1 VPKAGERG
9 GGRLLGEERRRRILG
24 LLEKQGSVTVEQLVG
39 DFGVSAVT
47 VRADL
52 DALGGAGTL
61 VRSHGG
67 ALRRLER
74 EVPIN
79 VKETLHHAEKVRIGQ
94 RAAQLIEEGET
105 VILDSGT
112 TTVEIARQIRFRE
125 LRSLTVVTNALNVA
139 QELAHLSHVRVIMLG
154 GILRPVSQSLV
165 GPHAEQTLSGLNAD
179 RLFLGVDGLD
189 LEAGLTTPDVLEA
202 QLNALMIRA
211 SRETIVVADSSK
223 FRRRN
228 LSLIAPLSRVQRVV
242 TDTHADPALVQE
254 LRGLGVDVIV
264 AGARAK

>member
-1 VPKAGERG
+1 VTKVGARG

-52 DALGGAGTL
+52 DALGGAGNL

-67 ALRRLER
+67 ALRKLER
-74 EVPIN
+74 EVPID

-94 RAAQLIEEGET
+94 RAAQLIEDGDT
-105 VILDSGT
+105 IILDSGT
-112 TTVEIARQIRFRE
+112 TTVEIARQVRF
-125 LRSLTVVTNALNVA
+125 LQLGSLTVVTNALNVA
-139 QELAHLSHVRVIMLG
+139 HELAHLPNVRVIMLG
-154 GILRPVSQSLV
+154 GILRPMSQSLV
-165 GPHAEQTLSGLNAD
+165 GPHAEQTLRGLNAD

-189 LEAGLTTPDVLEA
+189 PVAGLTTPDVLEA
-202 QLNALMIRA
+202 QLNALMIHS

-228 LSLIAPLSRVQRVV
+228 LSLIAPLDRVQRVV
-242 TDTHADPALVQE
+242 TEAHADPAFVQE
-254 LRGLGVDVIV
+254 LRGLGVDVIL
-264 AGARAK
+264 AAPAK